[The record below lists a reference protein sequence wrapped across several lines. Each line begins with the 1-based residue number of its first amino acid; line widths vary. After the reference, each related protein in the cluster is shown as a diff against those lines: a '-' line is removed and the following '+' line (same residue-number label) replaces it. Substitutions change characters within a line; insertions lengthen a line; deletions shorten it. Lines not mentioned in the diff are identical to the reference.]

1 MWKTCIEY
9 GMLSA
14 EVNDM
19 ANVLELD
26 LENEEQLCKLGAA
39 FSSPARIQIL
49 KLLYF
54 NSYNVI
60 EIAEK
65 LQIPPSSAALYVRS
79 LAVEQSAQEQEQVR
93 ELRKPRLHEDMQPK
107 KRFNSYRPDRH

>member
-1 MWKTCIEY
+1 
-9 GMLSA
+9 
-14 EVNDM
+14 M

-60 EIAEK
+60 EIAESCRFRRPA
-65 LQIPPSSAALYVRS
+65 QALYVRS
-79 LAVEQSAQEQEQVR
+79 LEEAGLINTRVQRGSR
-93 ELRKPRLHEDMQPK
+93 GSMKICSRK

>member
-1 MWKTCIEY
+1 
-9 GMLSA
+9 
-14 EVNDM
+14 M

-54 NSYNVI
+54 NSYNRCV
-60 EIAEK
+60 
-65 LQIPPSSAALYVRS
+65 
-79 LAVEQSAQEQEQVR
+79 
-93 ELRKPRLHEDMQPK
+93 
-107 KRFNSYRPDRH
+107 